1 MTGPERK
8 RNQLKLDF
16 DLEKNAIKKTRSE
29 TNKTEKNFSF
39 F

>member
-8 RNQLKLDF
+8 RNELKLDF

-29 TNKTEKNFSF
+29 L
-39 F
+39 